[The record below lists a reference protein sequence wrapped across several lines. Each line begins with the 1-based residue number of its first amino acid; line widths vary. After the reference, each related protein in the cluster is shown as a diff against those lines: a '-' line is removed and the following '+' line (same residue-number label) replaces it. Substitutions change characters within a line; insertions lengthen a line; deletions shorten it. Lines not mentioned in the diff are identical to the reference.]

1 MRLPRSRVCELF
13 DVEVALIQAAIWPAT
28 TPELVAAV
36 NRSGGIGSIGAVFG
50 SAEAIADEIER
61 TKALT
66 DRPFIVNHV
75 VPLLDE
81 EAFLATLEARPAVVS
96 FALGPPVGLV
106 ERAHDAGAKVVHQ
119 VHTVKQGIEAAA
131 LGVDALIAQGS
142 EAGGQGMVAGVSTM
156 ALVPQLVDAVDV
168 PIIASGGIAD
178 GRGFAAALAL
188 GAAGINV
195 GTSFLAAEEAA
206 VSYEWRS
213 MLIKSDSEDAV
224 RFEAWEQLFPP
235 RSGGYRVVPRAL
247 PTSFMSDIASGDLDP
262 EGARS
267 DLMQAI
273 RDRSPGALVPFTGQT
288 VGLVREVL
296 PAAEIVRRFVTE
308 AEAALSRLVAERQ
321 D

>member
-206 VSYEWRS
+206 VSDEWRS

-224 RFEAWEQLFPP
+224 RFEAWEELFPSI
-235 RSGGYRVVPRAL
+235 RGVPRRASS
-247 PTSFMSDIASGDLDP
+247 TSDVFHK
-262 EGARS
+262 RH
-267 DLMQAI
+267 
-273 RDRSPGALVPFTGQT
+273 RK
-288 VGLVREVL
+288 
-296 PAAEIVRRFVTE
+296 RR
-308 AEAALSRLVAERQ
+308 L
-321 D
+321 

>member
-66 DRPFIVNHV
+66 DRPLVVNHV
-75 VPLLDE
+75 VPLFDE

-168 PIIASGGIAD
+168 PHRLRWNCGWPGIRSSACARR
-178 GRGFAAALAL
+178 GRHQRGYELSRRRRGCCLVRVAKHAHQERLRGRRAIRGV
-188 GAAGINV
+188 GAAFSPSIRG
-195 GTSFLAAEEAA
+195 
-206 VSYEWRS
+206 
-213 MLIKSDSEDAV
+213 
-224 RFEAWEQLFPP
+224 
-235 RSGGYRVVPRAL
+235 VPRRAAS
-247 PTSFMSDIASGDLDP
+247 TSDVFHERHRKRSLDP

-267 DLMQAI
+267 DLMRAI
-273 RDRSPGALVPFTGQT
+273 RDRTR
-288 VGLVREVL
+288 VRSY
-296 PAAEIVRRFVTE
+296 PSRDRPSGCSARSFQRQR
-308 AEAALSRLVAERQ
+308 LSVAS
-321 D
+321 